1 MRISILGTGKI
12 GGGLGEKWAAQDHQI
27 IYGVRDP
34 QNPKYQA
41 LAGKNVQFKT
51 IPEAVSSSEIVV
63 LAIPFPAV
71 KEVLEKAGNLQDKL
85 IIDTTNAIAGVP
97 AGFQSAAE
105 AVKNWSGSS
114 RVIKAFN
121 STGSANLRNPVYQ
134 GMRIEALICGDDVGA
149 KKIVQKL
156 AEEVGFEVIDAGS
169 LNQAILLEYFAKLW
183 IHLAYQQGMGA
194 GIAFKLLRR

>member
-1 MRISILGTGKI
+1 MKINILGAGKI
-12 GGGLGEKWAAQDHQI
+12 GCGLGEKWAAQGHQI

-71 KEVLEKAGNLQDKL
+71 KDVLEKAGNLQNKL
-85 IIDTTNAIAGVP
+85 IIDTTNAIAGIP

-134 GMRIEALICGDDVGA
+134 GMRIETLICGDDVDA

-156 AEEVGFEVIDAGS
+156 AEEAGFEVIDAGS

>member
-1 MRISILGTGKI
+1 MKIAILGAGKI
-12 GGGLGEKWAAQDHQI
+12 GSGLGEKWVEKGHQI

-34 QNPKYQA
+34 QNFKYQP
-41 LAGKNVQFKT
+41 LSVKNVQFKT
-51 IPEAVSSSEIVV
+51 IPEAAGSSEILV

-71 KEVLEKAGNLQDKL
+71 KDVLKEAGSLKNKL
-85 IIDTTNAIAGVP
+85 IIDTTNAVAGVP
-97 AGFQSAAE
+97 VEFESAAE

-121 STGSANLRNPVYQ
+121 STGSANLRHPVYQ
-134 GMRIEALICGDDVGA
+134 GMRIETLICGDDVNA

-156 AEEVGFEVIDAGS
+156 AEEVGFEVIDVGG

-183 IHLAYQQGMGA
+183 IHLAYQQGMGT
-194 GIAFKLLRR
+194 GFAFKLLKR